1 MKAPSFHLDPE
12 FVSLVPEPDADTLQV
27 LEESLKTD
35 GCMDPIVVWAEEQIL
50 LDGHHRYEIC
60 KRLGIDF
67 DVRLKSL
74 PDRDHA
80 ILWVLQHHLARRNLT
95 PFQRT
100 EIALR
105 TATILA
111 AIGRQRQQDAGGDR
125 RSSRKKSSDTKKAT
139 DGPFDKREHV
149 AAIAGVSN
157 GTIDHVKRV
166 LDHGIPALQ
175 QAARS
180 GDISVAAASELA
192 DLAPEEQEQAVAAG
206 PAEARRVATQHR
218 SSKRDAKAQQRQ
230 ADPLSMIQHAVR
242 ATPDLERRAPFAI
255 YTLTRIWDESL
266 REPGYGGGECIAH
279 LDRLTTE
286 ERALVTRYLRPM
298 HAWLADAV
306 AELDLKGV
314 SSSSSS
320 SSSKHA

>member
-12 FVSLVPEPDADTLQV
+12 FVSLVPEPDADTLRV

-50 LDGHHRYEIC
+50 LDGHHRYAIC
-60 KRLGIDF
+60 QRLGIDF

-80 ILWVLQHHLARRNLT
+80 VLWVLRLHLARRNLT

-111 AIGRQRQQDAGGDR
+111 AIGRQHQQDAGGDR
-125 RSSRKKSSDTKKAT
+125 RSSRKKEAAAETANDERWN
-139 DGPFDKREHV
+139 KRAHI
-149 AAIAGVSN
+149 AAITGVSE
-157 GTIDHVKRV
+157 GAIHSVQHV
-166 LDHGIPALQ
+166 LEHGVPTLQ
-175 QAARS
+175 KAARS
-180 GDISVAAASELA
+180 GDISVAAAFELA
-192 DLAPEEQEQAVAAG
+192 DLAPKEQEQAVAAG
-206 PAEARRVATQHR
+206 PAEARRVAARHR
-218 SSKRDAKAQQRQ
+218 ADKHDTKAQQRPV
-230 ADPLSMIQHAVR
+230 DPLSMIQHAVR

-255 YTLTRIWDESL
+255 YTLVRIWDESL

-286 ERALVTRYLRPM
+286 ERTLVTRYLRPM
-298 HAWLADAV
+298 RAWLEDTV

-314 SSSSSS
+314 SSSSS
-320 SSSKHA
+320 KHA

>member
-60 KRLGIDF
+60 QRLGIDF

-74 PDRDHA
+74 PDHDHA
-80 ILWVLQHHLARRNLT
+80 VLWVLQLHLARRNLT

-111 AIGRQRQQDAGGDR
+111 AIGRQHQQDAGGDR
-125 RSSRKKSSDTKKAT
+125 RSPKKKAAT
-139 DGPFDKREHV
+139 EKANGERLDKREHI
-149 AAIAGVSN
+149 AAIANVSH
-157 GTIDHVKRV
+157 GTIDSVKRV
-166 LDHGIPALQ
+166 LEHGIPALQ
-175 QAARS
+175 QAART

-206 PAEARRVATQHR
+206 PAEARRVATRHR
-218 SSKRDAKAQQRQ
+218 SDKHDTRVQQHQ

-255 YTLTRIWDESL
+255 YTLVRIWNESL

-298 HAWLADAV
+298 RAWLEDTV

-320 SSSKHA
+320 SKHA

>member
-1 MKAPSFHLDPE
+1 MSSTSFRIDPE
-12 FVSLVPEPDADTLQV
+12 FATLVPEPDADTLQA

-35 GCMDPIVVWAEEQIL
+35 GCMDPVIVWAEERIL
-50 LDGHHRYEIC
+50 LDGHHRHEIC
-60 KRLGIDF
+60 QRLGIDF

-80 ILWVLQHHLARRNLT
+80 VLWVLRLHLARRNLT
-95 PFQRT
+95 QFQRT

-105 TATILA
+105 TDTVLA
-111 AIGRQRQQDAGGDR
+111 AIGRQRQKDAGGDR
-125 RSSRKKSSDTKKAT
+125 RSSGKKTTTGAT
-139 DGPFDKREHV
+139 DGERQHKREQV
-149 AAIAGVSN
+149 AAIAGVSH
-157 GTIDHVKRV
+157 GTIDNVKRV
-166 LDHGIPALQ
+166 LEHGVPALQ
-175 QAARS
+175 QAARA

-192 DLAPEEQEQAVAAG
+192 ELAPEEQEQAVAAG
-206 PAEARRVATQHR
+206 PAEARRVATRHR
-218 SSKRDAKAQQRQ
+218 SAKHDAKTQQRP

-255 YTLTRIWDESL
+255 YTLTRIWDQSL
-266 REPGYGGGECIAH
+266 REPGYGGGECIAY

-286 ERALVTRYLRPM
+286 ERTLVTRYLRPM
-298 HAWLADAV
+298 YAWLKDAV

-314 SSSSSS
+314 ES